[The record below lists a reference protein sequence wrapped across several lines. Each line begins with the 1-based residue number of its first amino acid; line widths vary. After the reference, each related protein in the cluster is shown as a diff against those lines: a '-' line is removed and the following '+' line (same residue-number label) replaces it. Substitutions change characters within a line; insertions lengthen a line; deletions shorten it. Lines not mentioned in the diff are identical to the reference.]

1 MTDKN
6 EKKRIGFA
14 TAIGIV
20 IGMILYKV
28 IVDLLWP
35 MIFG

>member
-14 TAIGIV
+14 TV
-20 IGMILYKV
+20 IGMVIGIILYKV
-28 IVDLLWP
+28 VVELIWP
-35 MIFG
+35 MIF